1 MKEFM
6 KKAGIKP
13 KKGDWIVHTYHGI
26 GKVMGYCTK
35 IIRGEK
41 RVYLEIKTNDLTYWL
56 PITDSSKN
64 HIRFVSTP
72 SIFKEALTTIGDL
85 HEPLSE
91 NFRVR
96 ISHINEEIETGSLIS
111 KAQLI
116 RDIYERNARKS
127 IHTNEK
133 WTLEKLKIQ
142 FIEELMLACNLNRQ
156 NAQAKLK
163 KALQKSCES
172 L

>member
-1 MKEFM
+1 M

-26 GKVMGYCTK
+26 GKVMGYCSK
-35 IIRGEK
+35 IIEGEK
-41 RVYLEIKTNDLTYWL
+41 RVYLEIKNTDLTYWL
-56 PITDSSKN
+56 PITDSGIN
-64 HIRFVSTP
+64 HIRLVST
-72 SIFKEALTTIGDL
+72 SSNFEEALITISEL

-91 NFRVR
+91 DFRVR

-116 RDIYERNARKS
+116 RDMYERNARKS
-127 IHTNEK
+127 IHVNEK
-133 WTLEKLKIQ
+133 STLEKLKMQ

-156 NAQAKLK
+156 NAQAKLN